1 MKNYKLSLNIVSGPK
16 YDFLLNGNARKP
28 GMKLNFT
35 QYDFGPCFVMRQP
48 MPKKTVLEIINL
60 DNSAIAVETI
70 FEKKPYL
77 DVQLAPGQVLVP
89 STKEAPIK
97 LEIPIIFT
105 PRENKK
111 YQEVISFE
119 FNNLYTIDVTITGE
133 GIPMQLEL
141 VDPDQ
146 AIVDFGVVS
155 VGGDVTRTIPLIN
168 KSKKP
173 VTF

>member
-1 MKNYKLSLNIVSGPK
+1 
-16 YDFLLNGNARKP
+16 
-28 GMKLNFT
+28 
-35 QYDFGPCFVMRQP
+35 
-48 MPKKTVLEIINL
+48 MPKKIVLEIINL
-60 DNSAIAVETI
+60 DNSAIAVETT

-105 PRENKK
+105 PREIKK
-111 YQEVISFE
+111 YQETISFE

-146 AIVDFGVVS
+146 AVVDFGVVS
-155 VGGDVTRTIPLIN
+155 VGGDVTRTIPLVN